1 MSGSDKVIAAG
12 STPGALNLI
21 LDSEF
26 WNAGTQAGN
35 RDGDSGAAC
44 SARK

>member
-1 MSGSDKVIAAG
+1 MSGNNEVIAAG
-12 STPGALNLI
+12 NTPGALNLI

-26 WNAGTQAGN
+26 WNSGTRAGN
-35 RDGDSGAAC
+35 RDDDSGAAC